1 MRPIEEV
8 IEAAYLIDEW
18 ERARNVVNE
27 CSDVLVFLRAAGFR
41 DGVLDTM
48 TGLRAAEA
56 RDALK
61 GDIVRMALSVL
72 VIHAFTDAAV
82 AMNCG
87 TFEQAADRKPA
98 ELEAFLKTYIVR
110 LVLEEQDS

>member
-1 MRPIEEV
+1 MTLYELEQL
-8 IEAAYLIDEW
+8 A
-18 ERARNVVNE
+18 RACNVARVN
-27 CSDVLVFLRAAGFR
+27 RG
-41 DGVLDTM
+41 
-48 TGLRAAEA
+48 
-56 RDALK
+56 
-61 GDIVRMALSVL
+61 L

-98 ELEAFLKTYIVR
+98 ELEAFLKTYLVR